1 MTIHRR
7 AASQNL
13 RPKDSTLR
21 VQKANRRL
29 KESGGGVILVRL
41 SREAMLSL
49 KRAMKFEGAP
59 ETKTALIEKLLIQ
72 HAERRR
78 NKR

>member
-7 AASQNL
+7 AASQDL

-41 SREAMLSL
+41 SREAMQAL

-59 ETKTALIEKLLIQ
+59 KTRTALIEKLLIQ

>member
-1 MTIHRR
+1 MTLHRR
-7 AASQNL
+7 VANQGSS
-13 RPKDSTLR
+13 PKDSTLR
-21 VQKANRRL
+21 VRKANRKL

-41 SREAMLSL
+41 SREAMLAL

-72 HAERRR
+72 HAERRKNR
-78 NKR
+78 R